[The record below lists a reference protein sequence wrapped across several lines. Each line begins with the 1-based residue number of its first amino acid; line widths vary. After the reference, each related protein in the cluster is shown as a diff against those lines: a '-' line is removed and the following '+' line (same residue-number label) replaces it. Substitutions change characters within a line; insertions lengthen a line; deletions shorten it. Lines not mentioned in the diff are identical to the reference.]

1 MCSKLTT
8 DSYAIYNAVQKYE
21 IKQVLPDLVK
31 FITTNFIFRYETVM
45 KIISYESVC
54 VKSPGYDI
62 KLCTCLC
69 PWSTSKYYVC
79 SHTNWFAF
87 NEKPFGYSGTFLS
100 QYNLILTIN
109 HSINRKSSH
118 PQSQF

>member
-1 MCSKLTT
+1 
-8 DSYAIYNAVQKYE
+8 
-21 IKQVLPDLVK
+21 
-31 FITTNFIFRYETVM
+31 M
-45 KIISYESVC
+45 KIVSYESVC
-54 VKSPGYDI
+54 VKSPGYD

-100 QYNLILTIN
+100 QKFN
-109 HSINRKSSH
+109 SKDKS
-118 PQSQF
+118 FY